1 MPDVTVSTDVDNL
14 LKSADNAAARTSLG
28 LGTAAEAATGDFA
41 TAAEGILA
49 GTALQPADPTLESV
63 TDNGS
68 TTLNNIQVGRI
79 ATLHPTNPVNH
90 NIATGS
96 SSASIGGTANQ
107 ATGNRTGTFGG
118 RSNQVS
124 GNDSSS
130 FGGLDQVVKGH
141 EAEAFGGTSVILN
154 TKYTNTVGGAN
165 HVVGLAA
172 SGAGTSVAK
181 HSITVGGENSI
192 IEDAQQSAVVAGDGH
207 KVQTGHHRSVILGGA
222 NITSDASDTAYVPN
236 LNVGSGFKMPT
247 GAVANYV
254 LTTDANGAGTWQVAG
269 GGGGTPEGT
278 SILSTGETG
287 GAKFLREDG
296 DGTCSWQTV
305 AGGGGGG
312 TVQGTDGTYDIQ
324 AANEGALAGNARGEN
339 SVDLQTSRTLATQ
352 VASGGSSV
360 IGGGYDNT
368 VSSPDSVV
376 CGGVMHTI
384 SDQGGYGVIGGGLEN
399 TINGSTSGNY
409 GCSVI
414 GGGSNNTVSDDYG
427 FIGGGVANTVSDY
440 SGTIGGG
447 SSNTVSGYMATVSG
461 GYMNTAS
468 GNRCTVSGG
477 YGNTASGYVCSV
489 VGGMYNN
496 AQGGSGYSIVG
507 AGLANTASGYVSVVG
522 GGSNNTASGWYS
534 AILGGQSN
542 NTNSLY
548 RAMIVGSNITAQRE
562 NTLHCNNLTIK
573 NIPTSSAGLTAGDV
587 WNDGGTLKIV

>member
-1 MPDVTVSTDVDNL
+1 MANVTVTTDVDNL

-49 GTALQPADPTLESV
+49 GTALQPSDPTLESV

-79 ATLHPTNPVNH
+79 ATLHPTNSANH
-90 NIATGS
+90 NIATGN
-96 SSASIGGTANQ
+96 SSASIGGTQNQ
-107 ATGNRTGTFGG
+107 ATGNRTVTFGG
-118 RSNQVS
+118 RSNQVTGS
-124 GNDSSS
+124 DSSS
-130 FGGLDQVVKGH
+130 FGGLSQTVKGH
-141 EAEAFGGTSVILN
+141 EAEAFGGTSVTLN

-172 SGAGTSVAK
+172 SGASTSVAK

-312 TVQGTDGTYDIQ
+312 TVQGTDATYQ
-324 AANEGALAGNARGEN
+324 LEAASSNNPAGAPNANGNY
-339 SVDLQTSRTLATQ
+339 SVNLQMETAAVTE
-352 VASGGSSV
+352 VASGTGSTISGGQWNTASNTNATVGGGAENTASGYYATVSGGNSNTASGYNGTISGGGGNTASGNYSV
-360 IGGGYDNT
+360 IGGGKNNNAANDYD
-368 VSSPDSVV
+368 
-376 CGGVMHTI
+376 
-384 SDQGGYGVIGGGLEN
+384 VI
-399 TINGSTSGNY
+399 
-409 GCSVI
+409 V
-414 GGGSNNTVSDDYG
+414 GGSNNDTSASSSIHN
-427 FIGGGVANTVSDY
+427 FIGT
-440 SGTIGGG
+440 
-447 SSNTVSGYMATVSG
+447 
-461 GYMNTAS
+461 
-468 GNRCTVSGG
+468 
-477 YGNTASGYVCSV
+477 
-489 VGGMYNN
+489 
-496 AQGGSGYSIVG
+496 
-507 AGLANTASGYVSVVG
+507 
-522 GGSNNTASGWYS
+522 GSNNTASDWYGLGCNAVVTGSTNSASGGYSFVGTGRSNTASGMYSSVVGGTNNTASGERS
-534 AILGGQSN
+534 AILCGDGSD
-542 NTNSLY
+542 TNY
-548 RAMIVGSNITAQRE
+548 KTGAMIVGDTITADRS
-562 NTLHCNNLTIK
+562 NCTFVNNLSIK
-573 NIPTSSAGLTAGDV
+573 NIPTSATGLPSGSV
-587 WNDGGTLKIV
+587 WSDGGTLKIV